1 MALPERD
8 IMEKHLEQTTAFR
21 EVLASR
27 GVLVACVG
35 AKLRS
40 FAPTQRGNTVFLL
53 AGCLLKGKDK
63 NDDFPSGC
71 TVTNVCWRDVTK
83 GL

>member
-1 MALPERD
+1 MRPIASFCYNEVKTGGGGMALPERD

-40 FAPTQRGNTVFLL
+40 FAPPQ
-53 AGCLLKGKDK
+53 
-63 NDDFPSGC
+63 
-71 TVTNVCWRDVTK
+71 
-83 GL
+83 

>member
-27 GVLVACVG
+27 GGLVACVG

-40 FAPTQRGNTVFLL
+40 FAPTQ
-53 AGCLLKGKDK
+53 
-63 NDDFPSGC
+63 
-71 TVTNVCWRDVTK
+71 
-83 GL
+83 

>member
-1 MALPERD
+1 MPRSHSPLHLFRRCDRLRRFAIMRLKLELEGMTLPERD

-40 FAPTQRGNTVFLL
+40 FAPTQ
-53 AGCLLKGKDK
+53 
-63 NDDFPSGC
+63 
-71 TVTNVCWRDVTK
+71 
-83 GL
+83 